1 MFGKW
6 TNFRNGR
13 SVSLKEQQI
22 ASINSINNKHQERHC
37 CHRIYLDVQIFGQQL
52 KGLLD
57 TGATI
62 SVLGS
67 QTENIW
73 KSFINNN
80 NTNNETVIT
89 ANGTYMKCITRGR
102 ISIEYKTERK
112 ELKVLVVPEVVE
124 QLILG
129 INFFHLFNMRIT
141 DQNFHEIAT
150 IYEHNKTMT
159 IEKLNENDIVLNE
172 NQKEML
178 KSAINKFMFSSD
190 EYVGCQKKIKHHID
204 TGNSKAICQRLYQ
217 YSPEVE
223 RKIKAEIERW
233 LRLGYIES
241 TNTDW
246 RHPIVPVIKKNG
258 KVRCCLDA
266 RKLNNITKSDT
277 YTSPDLN
284 NIFRRFPQANMF
296 FSVDLTDA
304 FMQTELDD
312 ESKEKTAFGIP
323 GMGTF
328 HFNRMPFGLRNSA
341 ATQSRVMNR
350 ILGNDLEPHVFHYLD
365 DIIIATENFE
375 HLISLIEIVALRL
388 TNNGLTI
395 NPDKLEGPTS
405 RIKFIGR
412 IFDSKGQHPDQA
424 KVEAIRNIPVPKTV
438 KEVRSLVGVVTWYS
452 HFVRNFSSVMTPI
465 TSLIKKKAQKVAWN
479 EEAEKAF
486 QEVKRILTSDPIL
499 RPPDYHKPFIV
510 QCDAS
515 LYGIG
520 GVLAQLDQDNKEYVI
535 SYYSHKL
542 TEAEQKYH
550 AYERECLAV
559 IKSLDHFKAYIY
571 LQPIIIMTD
580 HHSLTQTLK
589 YNGKS
594 GRLMRW
600 SLMLQPHA
608 HQIVHRAGTQMV
620 VADALSRAK
629 PEIQEL
635 DGDEFTHYQINTIEN
650 NPVQAI
656 IPFNDEQIAQ
666 SDNRIQKFEL
676 LRRRI
681 AEHPDANGTYRM
693 ENNRVYI
700 KTPFRNTNNEDWKE
714 IPHPSQE
721 EAAIKWAHIES
732 LHGGVDK
739 TLDKIKERFYWKNM
753 TKKVKQ
759 IVKACA
765 RCAHVKIPNYS
776 SRGVMPPFHMP
787 KNIGEQIQIDYKGPF
802 PTTAQYGYKY
812 IIVAQEALSRYLMA
826 ECTTTATVDNTI
838 KFLKEKV
845 LTIFPKVKSIKHD
858 RASQFLSKRF
868 TDFLQSHNITSFPTA
883 SYAPH
888 QNPVERCNRVIG
900 EALAMLMLQS
910 NETHTTWHRYLREII
925 NKINNRKHEATKLKP
940 YVVVFGKDQ
949 NNENESQVN
958 RQLHLEL
965 IKQAY
970 DNSKRNY
977 ESRMKEYNKKATVRE
992 FTPGTWVMARYR
1004 TLSSSSHNWMSK
1016 LAARFQPVKIIRKL
1030 GHNTYEVMDKF
1041 KTNHVIDV
1049 RSIKDFNPELE
1060 EILKTLDN

>member
-22 ASINSINNKHQERHC
+22 ASINANNNKHQERHC

-62 SVLGS
+62 SVLGNK
-67 QTENIW
+67 TEEIW
-73 KSFINNN
+73 KSLFNKNNIN
-80 NTNNETVIT
+80 EELVIA
-89 ANGTYMKCITRGR
+89 ANGKYMKCLAKGR
-102 ISIEYKTERK
+102 VSIDYQRERK
-112 ELKVLVVPEVVE
+112 EMKVLVIPEVVE

-129 INFFHLFNMRIT
+129 INFFHLFNLKVMDGNYNEISMMHTHDKINSIGLTTEHDIT
-141 DQNFHEIAT
+141 
-150 IYEHNKTMT
+150 
-159 IEKLNENDIVLNE
+159 LNES
-172 NQKEML
+172 QKGIL
-178 KSAINKFMFSSD
+178 SIAINKFTFSSD

-204 TGNSKAICQRLYQ
+204 TGNNKAICQRLYQ
-217 YSPEVE
+217 YSPEIE
-223 RKIKAEIERW
+223 AKIKKEIERW
-233 LRLGYIES
+233 LRLGYIEP

-266 RKLNNITKSDT
+266 RKLNGITKSDT

-304 FMQTELDD
+304 FMQTELDE

-323 GMGTF
+323 GMGTY
-328 HFNRMPFGLRNSA
+328 HFNRMPFGLRNAA
-341 ATQSRVMNR
+341 ATQSRVMNS

-365 DIIIATENFE
+365 DIIVATDNFE
-375 HLISLIEIVALRL
+375 HMIDLIETIASRL

-412 IFDSKGQHPDQA
+412 IFDSKGQHPDEA
-424 KVEAIRNIPVPKTV
+424 KVEAIKNIPVPKTV

-452 HFVRNFSSVMTPI
+452 HFVKNFSSLMTPI
-465 TSLIKKKAQKVAWN
+465 TSLIKKKAQKVVWN
-479 EEAEKAF
+479 EKADKAF
-486 QEVKRILTSDPIL
+486 QQVKEILTSDPIL
-499 RPPDYHKPFIV
+499 RPPDYRKPFIV

-520 GVLAQLDQDNKEYVI
+520 GVLAQLDENNREYVI

-542 TEAEQKYH
+542 TKAEQKYH

-559 IKSLDHFKAYIY
+559 IKSLDHFKPYIY

-600 SLMLQPHA
+600 SLILQPHA
-608 HQIVHRAGTQMV
+608 HQIVHRAGIQMV

-629 PEIQEL
+629 SEIQESE
-635 DGDEFTHYQINTIEN
+635 DDDFKYYRINAIDS
-650 NPVQAI
+650 NPVQAV
-656 IPFNDEQIAQ
+656 IPLNDEQLSQ
-666 SDNRIQKFEL
+666 VDNRIQQFEL
-676 LRRRI
+676 LRRKI
-681 AEHPDANGTYRM
+681 SEHPDANASYRIV
-693 ENNRVYI
+693 NNRLYM
-700 KTPFRNTNNEDWKE
+700 KTDSRNHKNEDWRE
-714 IPHPSQE
+714 IPHPTQE
-721 EAAIKWAHIES
+721 EAAIKWAHLES

-739 TLDKIKERFYWKNM
+739 TMDKLKERFYWKSM
-753 TKKVKQ
+753 RRSVQQMVKS
-759 IVKACA
+759 CT

-776 SRGVMPPFHMP
+776 SRGIMPPFHMP

-802 PTTAQYGYKY
+802 PATAQYGYKY
-812 IIVAQEALSRYLMA
+812 IIVAQEALSRYLIA

-838 KFLKEKV
+838 QFLKEKV
-845 LTIFPKVKSIKHD
+845 LTIFPNIKSIKHD

-868 TDFLQSHNITSFPTA
+868 TDFLQSQNITPFPTA

-910 NETHTTWHRYLREII
+910 NETHTTWHRYLKEII
-925 NKINNRKHEATKLKP
+925 SKINNRKHEATKLKP
-940 YVVVFGKDQ
+940 YVIVFGKDQ
-949 NNENESQVN
+949 DSENQVN
-958 RQLHLEL
+958 RQEHLEL

-970 DNSKRNY
+970 DNSKRTY
-977 ESRMKEYNKKATVRE
+977 ELRMKEYNKKATVRE

-1041 KTNHVIDV
+1041 KTIHVIDV